1 MAAASERVGVG
12 ALQAPGDG
20 AGGADGAD
28 GAQILDDGAG
38 GATGSAGSSSGPE
51 NPGGR
56 DGTAT
61 SGTVAGEAPQV
72 EGASPAPRQ
81 GGEASASASA
91 SGDASEKQVL
101 EFALTVPFLCYVD
114 AELTHQYLTS
124 SAECYHEAVHTELT
138 VIGSDLFIRLTA
150 EDPVLLQIST
160 ASLLNQL
167 SMVVQTMQHLVP
179 AIFSRPRPGKGG

>member
-1 MAAASERVGVG
+1 M
-12 ALQAPGDG
+12 QAPG
-20 AGGADGAD
+20 DGAD

-38 GATGSAGSSSGPE
+38 GATGSAGSSSGPG

-56 DGTAT
+56 DGPAT

-72 EGASPAPRQ
+72 EGAWPAPRQ
-81 GGEASASASA
+81 GEEASASAS
-91 SGDASEKQVL
+91 GEASEKQVL

-114 AELTHQYLTS
+114 VELTYQYLTS

-167 SMVVQTMQHLVP
+167 STVVQTMQHLVP

>member
-1 MAAASERVGVG
+1 MR
-12 ALQAPGDG
+12 APGD
-20 AGGADGAD
+20 GADGAD

-38 GATGSAGSSSGPE
+38 GATGSGGSSSGPG

-91 SGDASEKQVL
+91 SGEASEKQVL

-114 AELTHQYLTS
+114 AELTYQYLTS

-167 SMVVQTMQHLVP
+167 FMVVQTMQHLVP